1 MKVSSIFLAALL
13 FCASAPAAPRSPT
26 AEEWLP
32 LFNGRDLTGWS
43 VKITGY
49 DLNDNFANTFRVDKG
64 VLKVAYDGYD
74 EFKGRFGHIFYR
86 QKFSDYRLRAEY
98 RFTGQQAT
106 GGPSWAIRNSGL
118 MLHCQDPATMGK
130 DQEFP
135 ISIEVQLLGGNDT
148 ADRTTANVCSPG
160 THIVMNGAL
169 VTKHCNNSSSRTY
182 HGDQWVAVEV
192 EVLGGGRI
200 RHLIDG
206 QTVLE
211 YEKPQI
217 GGSGMKGVPPGP
229 SRDGELLSEGYISLQ
244 SESHP
249 IEFRKVDLLNLKG
262 CRDPKAANYKTYFV
276 RDDPASCRY

>member
-1 MKVSSIFLAALL
+1 MRLPSIVVAALISSAL
-13 FCASAPAAPRSPT
+13 ASADNQ
-26 AEEWLP
+26 EWLP

-49 DLNDNFANTFRVDKG
+49 NLTDNFANTFRVENG

-86 QKFSDYRLRAEY
+86 HKFSYYRLRAEY

-106 GGPSWAIRNSGL
+106 GGPSWAFRNSGL
-118 MLHCQDPATMGK
+118 MIHCQDPATIGK

-135 ISIEVQLLGGNDT
+135 ISIEVQLLGGNGIT
-148 ADRTTANVCSPG
+148 ERTTANVCSPG

-169 VTKHCNNSSSRTY
+169 VTKHCNNSTSKTY
-182 HGDQWVAVEV
+182 HGDQWVTVEV
-192 EVLGGGRI
+192 EVLGDTTI
-200 RHLIDG
+200 RHIVDAR
-206 QTVLE
+206 TVLE
-211 YEKPQI
+211 YDKPQI

-229 SRDGELLSEGYISLQ
+229 NRDGELLSEGYISLQ

-249 IEFRKVDLLNLKG
+249 IEFRRVELLNLAG
-262 CRDPKAANYKTYFV
+262 CKDPRATNFKSYYVKA
-276 RDDPASCRY
+276 DPASCRY